1 MIGVKEYVQGAV
13 YGGQETPRTGA
24 RRALGGLGQRKGA
37 TGADPVDTRR
47 ADLGGGCC
55 GAARDQR
62 GDVLQSPP
70 SGAAGLPGRPGT
82 QAAGASAGTS
92 DRGSAAAARTG
103 DAGHGP
109 AARVSG
115 PVGASGTVASV
126 ATRGASGPVW
136 KKNESA
142 GPAETEAAPAPP
154 TESEVV
160 PELLPEASSEPA
172 PPRASRVAEHLAAQT
187 PQRERECQVRQQAV
201 QFVHQRASSCRVG
214 AQCLG
219 MSPRTLA
226 AWRKLGSRGELLPRW
241 RGRPPR
247 EPSLQQQLEVRM
259 LLDDEGPRLGLP
271 ALQECCPATPQSL
284 LAYLQSQYRR
294 QFQQDYRLVVEAL
307 HWHRAG
313 TVWAIDHS
321 EPPRLVD
328 GCYQQILAIR
338 DLASGMQLAWTGVPD
353 ATAAEAMPVL
363 EMLVRQYG
371 PPLVLKSDNGSAFIS
386 HAFREWLEGWQITPL
401 FSPVRMPRYNGA
413 CEAGIGA
420 AKRRTEYCAA
430 RHNRLGDWTSDDL
443 YAGQ

>member
-1 MIGVKEYVQGAV
+1 
-13 YGGQETPRTGA
+13 
-24 RRALGGLGQRKGA
+24 
-37 TGADPVDTRR
+37 
-47 ADLGGGCC
+47 
-55 GAARDQR
+55 
-62 GDVLQSPP
+62 
-70 SGAAGLPGRPGT
+70 
-82 QAAGASAGTS
+82 
-92 DRGSAAAARTG
+92 
-103 DAGHGP
+103 
-109 AARVSG
+109 
-115 PVGASGTVASV
+115 
-126 ATRGASGPVW
+126 
-136 KKNESA
+136 
-142 GPAETEAAPAPP
+142 
-154 TESEVV
+154 
-160 PELLPEASSEPA
+160 
-172 PPRASRVAEHLAAQT
+172 
-187 PQRERECQVRQQAV
+187 
-201 QFVHQRASSCRVG
+201 
-214 AQCLG
+214 
-219 MSPRTLA
+219 
-226 AWRKLGSRGELLPRW
+226 
-241 RGRPPR
+241 
-247 EPSLQQQLEVRM
+247 M

-401 FSPVRMPRYNGA
+401 FSPIRMPRYNGA

-420 AKRRTEYCAA
+420 AKRRTEYLTA
-430 RHNRLGDWTSDDL
+430 RQNRFLDWTSDDL
-443 YAGQ
+443 YAAQLWANHDHYPWGRARGTPADCFAARGPITQNERDTFQAVVVQCERRVQHELCIPDQPLTDTCSVLIHRRAVRHALVELGYLDITRRSIPQPIHTAKCARIT